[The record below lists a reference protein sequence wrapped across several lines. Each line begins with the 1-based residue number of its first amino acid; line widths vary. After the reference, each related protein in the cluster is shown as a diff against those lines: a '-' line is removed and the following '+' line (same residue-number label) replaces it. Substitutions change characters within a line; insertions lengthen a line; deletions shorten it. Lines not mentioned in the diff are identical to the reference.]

1 MVSFTF
7 AHTYTYIHT
16 QFHSL
21 SFFLFFFSRID
32 TFRVTSIQ
40 RISFAIF
47 FLFPRLLPVF
57 LLPFPFFSL
66 FSSFSSSSQFLHC
79 TFPFDATNATF
90 KKKTYLY
97 LMYIKD
103 ASLMKTRGREKK
115 KRKKRKRKT
124 FDNEISRKIVSFLRF
139 LFRFRVPSL
148 LISSI

>member
-47 FLFPRLLPVF
+47 FLFPRLPVF
-57 LLPFPFFSL
+57 LLPFPFFLSFLL
-66 FSSFSSSSQFLHC
+66 FLLRHSSSIALSHSTQQMQLLKKNVSLSYVHKRCF
-79 TFPFDATNATF
+79 ANENAGE
-90 KKKTYLY
+90 
-97 LMYIKD
+97 
-103 ASLMKTRGREKK
+103 RKK